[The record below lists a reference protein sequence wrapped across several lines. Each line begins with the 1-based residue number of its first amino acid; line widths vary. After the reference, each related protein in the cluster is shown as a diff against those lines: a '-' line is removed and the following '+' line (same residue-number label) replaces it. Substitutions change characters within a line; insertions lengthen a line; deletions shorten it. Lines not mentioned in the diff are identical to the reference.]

1 MSYDI
6 MVFDPEAAPK
16 TKQAFDQ
23 WYQQQTQWAEDHNYD
38 DPVVCP
44 NQNLNNFFI
53 ELITTFPAMN
63 GPFTD
68 EDLMEQLDDQGH
80 DAYITDYSIGKHLIY
95 GAFAWSLAEKA
106 HEAVTVLAAKHNI
119 GFYDPSNAPDNIYF
133 PDSGKLI
140 LLTQ

>member
-44 NQNLNNFFI
+44 NQNLIDFFL
-53 ELITTFPAMN
+53 ELIKFYPAMN
-63 GPFTD
+63 GPLSDD
-68 EDLMEQLDDQGH
+68 ELMEQLDEQGL
-80 DAYITDYSIGKHLIY
+80 DAYMTDYSIGKHLIY
-95 GAFAWSLAEKA
+95 GGFAWSLAQKA
-106 HEAVTVLAAKHNI
+106 HELVTELAAKYNL
-119 GFYDPSNAPDNIYF
+119 GFYDPSNAPDDIYL
-133 PDSGKLI
+133 PSHGKLV
-140 LLTQ
+140 LLSQ